1 MEIQTGITSE
11 KLAELRKEFPP
22 EQIGKRP
29 TVTCGQCR
37 NAPAK
42 VCDKHSKTR
51 CKECGQ
57 WMTTAHVHIDYVGHA
72 DVTDRLLNVDPNWN
86 WEPAA
91 TDEFGLPRFD
101 TQGGL
106 WIRLTVAGKTVLGYG
121 APSMMRG
128 TDATKEAIGD
138 AIRNAAMR
146 LGVALSLWNGKF
158 ADMDQMA
165 DVDDGPDEPL
175 ADPATPT
182 QKRKIQKLWATLGF
196 VGEANLAMRIKLAE
210 HTLGKKLPRED
221 SVTCEDAAILINVL
235 EDRVKQTQAAKT
247 TKDSE

>member
-1 MEIQTGITSE
+1 MENQTGITTE

-29 TVTCGQCR
+29 TVTCGACR

-57 WMTTAHVHIDYVGHA
+57 WMTTAHTHIDYVGHA
-72 DVTDRLLNVDPNWN
+72 DVTDRLLSVDPNWN

-101 TQGGL
+101 PQGGL

-121 APSMMRG
+121 APNMMRG
-128 TDATKEAIGD
+128 TDATKETIGD

-158 ADMDQMA
+158 ADMDQTA
-165 DVDDGPDEPL
+165 DVDEPDEPL

-182 QKRKIQKLWATLGF
+182 QKRKIKSLWTTLGF

-210 HTLGKKLPRED
+210 HTLGKKLTQED
-221 SVTCEDAAILINVL
+221 AVTCEDAAVLISVL
-235 EDRVKQTQAAKT
+235 EDRVKQTQTAKT
-247 TKDSE
+247 AKADSE